1 MKTMIALALAASALA
16 ACEKAPQSEQPAAV
30 EQREVA
36 AADPQ
41 VAAVLRDFPEG
52 RLVSIGIPGGETI
65 VLDRRKGCIYQ
76 QSRSLQ
82 PILDADGKPDCTYA
96 NRTTV
101 ERTPVRN

>member
-1 MKTMIALALAASALA
+1 MKTMIALVLCASLLT

-30 EQREVA
+30 EQRDVA

-52 RLVSIGIPGGETI
+52 RLVSISIPGGETI

-76 QSRSLQ
+76 QYRSLQ

-96 NRTTV
+96 NRMTI
-101 ERTPVRN
+101 ESPPVRN